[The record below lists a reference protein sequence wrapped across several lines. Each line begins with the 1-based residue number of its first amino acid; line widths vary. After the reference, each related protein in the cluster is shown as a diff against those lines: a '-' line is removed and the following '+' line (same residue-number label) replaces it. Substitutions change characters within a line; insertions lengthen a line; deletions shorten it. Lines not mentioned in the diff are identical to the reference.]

1 MKQFKAS
8 NKEWQELEGIA
19 KKPANI
25 ASRALCELRD
35 RVAALEAAPDRVL
48 VRNQTGEYLRA
59 GTPLRMDSRFYV
71 DSLDLLTSYSVGE
84 ARPMEECGK
93 DHAVRYP
100 HSPTTIA
107 ECGGPC
113 EQGPEHC
120 DCGQIKP
127 VLATNPSPAKPFV
140 SDKDLWEIKGKAR
153 SIDGEVR
160 PSWEYATE
168 HFDESFL
175 LAQIDANRALFD
187 AGVAHA
193 TACAEQATAKDSSVA
208 EPEPADPDTPQSL
221 HDVAL
226 AHVDT
231 LGRSFGL
238 LPDILDTIRRA
249 IREPMAAPTEPGKVA
264 TDEALV
270 ECWLELKGQDGF
282 VPLEALRAVYNLGR
296 QHGAPVEQQAPA
308 KPAPKPAPPA
318 PAGGLVDEVMEA
330 AEVTATYAEWAL
342 DAVADWLERHQSTH
356 ETEPDSIDYA
366 AYLLRQ
372 EATR

>member
-1 MKQFKAS
+1 
-8 NKEWQELEGIA
+8 
-19 KKPANI
+19 
-25 ASRALCELRD
+25 
-35 RVAALEAAPDRVL
+35 
-48 VRNQTGEYLRA
+48 
-59 GTPLRMDSRFYV
+59 
-71 DSLDLLTSYSVGE
+71 
-84 ARPMEECGK
+84 MEECGK

-264 TDEALV
+264 TDEALAD
-270 ECWLELKGQDGF
+270 CWLELKGRDGF
-282 VPLEALRAVYNLGR
+282 VPLEVLRAVYNLGR

-372 EATR
+372 EANR